1 MDSPKDLYLRFAPGI
16 QYRDMHFVGGTSSLS
31 TLYGLC
37 SIIVLSTYANIIT
50 MSIEAIHES
59 GYKYDVIYPLS

>member
-1 MDSPKDLYLRFAPGI
+1 MTCIYVLHRAFNTDI
-16 QYRDMHFVGGTSSLS
+16 HFVGGTSSLS
-31 TLYGLC
+31 TLCGLC